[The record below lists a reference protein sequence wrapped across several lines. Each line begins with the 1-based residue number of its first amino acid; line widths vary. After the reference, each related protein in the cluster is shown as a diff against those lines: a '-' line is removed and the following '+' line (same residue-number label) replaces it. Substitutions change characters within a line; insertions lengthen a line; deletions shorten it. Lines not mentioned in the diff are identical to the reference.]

1 MSNKAENLYNKIK
14 DIFLAE
20 ESKESVEKPQE
31 QQFVS
36 MSEFTS
42 AMAEMKQMYSK
53 LLEMYGN
60 STHEQVP
67 SALSAEEI
75 AEKEVVEE
83 VELSEEE
90 VSEEVTEEATTDEA
104 TEEAEEEIIEVTE
117 LSKENTTEEVELS
130 TEEEVIHSPESEVSK
145 TSLFKIGAKRPQ
157 NTTDVVFN
165 KLFNK

>member
-14 DIFLAE
+14 EIFLAE
-20 ESKESVEKPQE
+20 DSKESVEKPQE

-60 STHEQVP
+60 STQEQVP

-75 AEKEVVEE
+75 AETEVVEE
-83 VELSEEE
+83 VELSEE
-90 VSEEVTEEATTDEA
+90 VSEEVTEEATTEEA
-104 TEEAEEEIIEVTE
+104 TEEAEEETAEATE
-117 LSKENTTEEVELS
+117 LSKEESTEEVELS

-145 TSLFKIGAKRPQ
+145 TSLFKIGSNRPQ